1 MILNIEVSELLAKVM
16 TLACNTIVVP
26 CQRSIFIRLALV
38 SRTAPSKLFICLIQ
52 SRLLASDLR
61 RTHLVKLLKIVDSLI
76 HSS

>member
-1 MILNIEVSELLAKVM
+1 
-16 TLACNTIVVP
+16 
-26 CQRSIFIRLALV
+26 LALV